1 MAEPTYSKDTTI
13 PLGSV
18 VRVIDSGKGYSTYS
32 QMAAFMNLNNWGV
45 QGSPSRYPKDGETYH
60 VVAKAQHESP
70 SYGDV
75 LGLQREDGK
84 QCMIGIG
91 GVELVAA
98 PQTRSLS
105 FQVIA
110 LETELTAVKAER
122 DQLRNTLA
130 TISRLT
136 VAHRD

>member
-32 QMAAFMNLNNWGV
+32 TMAAFMNLTDWGV
-45 QGSPSRYPKDGETYH
+45 QGSPSRYPKDGEIYH
-60 VVAKAQHESP
+60 VVAKAVHESR
-70 SYGDV
+70 GEGEV

-84 QCMIGIG
+84 QCMIGID

-105 FQVIA
+105 VQVIA
-110 LETELTAVKAER
+110 LESELTAVKAER
-122 DQLRNTLA
+122 DQLRITLA

-136 VAHRD
+136 IAHRD